1 MHIVCSDME
10 GIYTPEIWIHV
21 AERTGVPELR
31 LTTRDIPDYDVLMKR
46 RLSILREHGIKIG
59 DIQAVISAM
68 EPLPGAREFLDWLRT
83 RTQIIIVSDTYV
95 EFAAPLME
103 KLGWPT
109 LLCHNLTIGP
119 DGTIEAYN
127 LRQKDGKRMAALAL
141 KSLNYRVIGVGDSYN
156 DITMLKEADVGILY
170 RPPENVRREFPG
182 FIVTE
187 NYETLKER
195 IGPYL

>member
-59 DIQAVISAM
+59 DIQAVIAAM
-68 EPLPGAREFLDWLRT
+68 EPLPGAREFLDWLRA
-83 RTQIIIVSDTYV
+83 RTQVIIVSDTYV

-109 LLCHNLTIGP
+109 LFCHSLTIGP
-119 DGTIEAYN
+119 DGAIEAYN
-127 LRQKDGKRMAALAL
+127 LRQKDSKRMAALAL
-141 KSLNYRVIGVGDSYN
+141 KSLDYRVIGVGDSYN

-170 RPPENVRREFPG
+170 RPPENVRQEFPG
-182 FIVTE
+182 FFVAE
-187 NYETLKER
+187 SYETLKDR
-195 IGPYL
+195 IGRYL